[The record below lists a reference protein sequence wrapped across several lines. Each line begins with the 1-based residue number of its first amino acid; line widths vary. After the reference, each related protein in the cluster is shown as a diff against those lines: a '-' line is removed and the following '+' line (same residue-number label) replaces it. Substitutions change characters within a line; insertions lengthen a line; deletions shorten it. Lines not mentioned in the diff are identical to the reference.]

1 MKKVQKLLIAV
12 MAIAMC
18 ACSTGTS
25 ESLKATPTS
34 SSTSEGVSGAYTGSA
49 KGMNGNMDVTVTLKN
64 GSIETITVDSQNETV
79 GFGDVAVNKL
89 PTRIVESQTVNVDNI
104 SGATI
109 TSAAIKA
116 AVKQA
121 LTNANALDNFSSAKK
136 EVDRTAKEDETVD
149 VVIVGAGLTGI
160 NAAYELK
167 NNYPDV
173 SYILLEQTDVT
184 TGSLPPSGGAIIATN
199 SKIHDKLG
207 KQSEISD
214 IIEELEAASGH
225 EVNHTLVENVYSNSE
240 RILNFLI
247 DNGFDTET
255 TVQSSGANDKV
266 TALLANDNGEGFA
279 LFYEKLLA
287 NNSLNLRMH
296 SKATSLLVENGKVT
310 GVAVEDETS
319 TYNIHADAVVLAT
332 GGFGYNKQLMA
343 KYAPEYK
350 DYYSR
355 TSAGADGSGFTLT
368 EQFNPTIIGEGVMG
382 PSVAAGISMERLK
395 AKLVV
400 NENGERFANEE
411 NNTEIAATMASNG
424 YKAFEIVDSDY
435 VDVTGSL
442 WPWVESLEEHINKG
456 YAKKYDTLEELTNDM
471 GIDVENLKAT
481 IDAYNE
487 AIDKGEELEFGLAA
501 EKAEKIDHAP
511 YYVETLIPFYF
522 GTIPSLKVDNEMHLL
537 DGDGNVVEGIYCAG
551 ELTEANIW
559 DTNYPGAGVGIS
571 YATYSGPYAAIC
583 AMNDLNK

>member
-25 ESLKATPTS
+25 ESLKVTPTS

-49 KGMNGNMDVTVTLKN
+49 KGMNGNVDVTVTLKD

-109 TSAAIKA
+109 TSAAIKT

-319 TYNIHADAVVLAT
+319 TYNIHADAVILAT

-382 PSVAAGISMERLK
+382 PSVAAGISMERLN

-411 NNTEIAATMASNG
+411 NNTEIAATMTSNG

-456 YAKKYDTLEELTNDM
+456 YAKKYDTLEELANDM

-487 AIDKGEELEFGLAA
+487 AIDKGKELEFGLAA

-583 AMNDLNK
+583 AMNDLKK

>member
-1 MKKVQKLLIAV
+1 MKKLQKCLIAI
-12 MAIAMC
+12 MAFAMC
-18 ACSTGTS
+18 ACSTATGGTAD
-25 ESLKATPTS
+25 ATAS
-34 SSTSEGVSGAYTGSA
+34 SSTDGTSVDGSYTGSA
-49 KGMNGNMDVTVTLKN
+49 KGMNGSVDVTVTLKD
-64 GSIETITVDSQNETV
+64 GAIEAITVDSQSETV
-79 GFGDVAVNKL
+79 GFGDVAVEKL
-89 PTRIVESQTVNVDNI
+89 PERIVENQSINVDSI

-109 TSAAIKA
+109 TSAAIKT
-116 AVKQA
+116 AVKEA
-121 LTNANALDNFSSAKK
+121 LTSANVLDSFTTAKE
-136 EVDRTAKEDETVD
+136 EVVKTTKEDETVD
-149 VVIVGAGLTGI
+149 VVIVGAGLAGI

-199 SKIHDKLG
+199 SKLHEKYG
-207 KQSEISD
+207 KQCEISD

-225 EVNHTLVENVYSNSE
+225 EVNHTLVENIYSNSE

-255 TVQSSGANDKV
+255 VKQSSSANDKV

-287 NNSLNLRMH
+287 NNALNLRMH
-296 SKATSLLVENGKVT
+296 SKATSLLVEDNKVT
-310 GVAVEDETS
+310 GVTVEDETS
-319 TYNIHADAVVLAT
+319 TYNIHANAVVLTT
-332 GGFGYNKQLMA
+332 GGFGYNKELMA
-343 KYAPEYK
+343 EYAPEYK

-382 PSVAAGISMERLK
+382 PSVAAGISMERLN

-411 NNTEIAATMASNG
+411 NNKEIAAAMTANG

-435 VDVTGSL
+435 VDVTGSV
-442 WPWVESLEEHINKG
+442 WPWVEPLEEHINKG
-456 YAKKYDTLEELTNDM
+456 YVKKYDTIEELANDM
-471 GIDVENLKAT
+471 GIDAEKLQAT
-481 IDAYNE
+481 INAYNE
-487 AIDKGEELEFGLAA
+487 AIDNGEELEYGLSS
-501 EKAEKIDHAP
+501 ENAEKIDHAP
-511 YYVETLIPFYF
+511 YYVESLIPFYF
-522 GTIPSLKVDNEMHLL
+522 GTIPSLKVDDEMHLL
-537 DGDGNVVEGIYCAG
+537 DADGNVVEGVYCAG

-571 YATYSGPYAAIC
+571 YATYSGPYAVGC
-583 AMNDLNK
+583 AMADLNK

>member
-49 KGMNGNMDVTVTLKN
+49 KGMNGNVDVTVTLKD

-79 GFGDVAVNKL
+79 GFGDVAVSKL

-109 TSAAIKA
+109 TSAAIKT

-121 LTNANALDNFSSAKK
+121 LTNANALDNYSSAKK

-319 TYNIHADAVVLAT
+319 TYNIHADAVILAT

-382 PSVAAGISMERLK
+382 PSVAAGISMERLN

-411 NNTEIAATMASNG
+411 NNTEIAATMTSNG

-456 YAKKYDTLEELTNDM
+456 YAKKYDTLEELANDM

>member
-25 ESLKATPTS
+25 ESLKVTPTS

-49 KGMNGNMDVTVTLKN
+49 KGMNGNVDVTVTLKD

-109 TSAAIKA
+109 TSAAIKT

-136 EVDRTAKEDETVD
+136 EVDRTAKEDETVG

-319 TYNIHADAVVLAT
+319 TYNIHADAVILAT

-382 PSVAAGISMERLK
+382 PSVAAGISMERLN

-411 NNTEIAATMASNG
+411 NNTEIAATMTSNG

-456 YAKKYDTLEELTNDM
+456 YAKKYDTLEELANDM

-487 AIDKGEELEFGLAA
+487 AIDKGKELEFGLAA

-583 AMNDLNK
+583 AMNDLKK